1 MQALIVLLLQIA
13 LAERGT
19 GFALWRDIV
28 DNLTDYKITAPTF
41 HTLYLSCD
49 HRQMAG
55 LSFDCPEAADQF
67 AAQINAIT
75 SDPLNIALSA
85 PKRDKVKVKGKQM
98 FPLSVCIQW
107 AK

>member
-1 MQALIVLLLQIA
+1 MA

-19 GFALWRDIV
+19 GFALWKDVV
-28 DNLTDYKITAPTF
+28 DNLTDYKQMASTF

-55 LSFDCPEAADQF
+55 LSFDCPQAAEAFGRQMA
-67 AAQINAIT
+67 AIT

-85 PKRDKVKVKGKQM
+85 PKCDKKG
-98 FPLSVCIQW
+98 W
-107 AK
+107 Y